1 MKNIKLKNIK
11 AQIIYDSIV
20 DAYDS
25 QDLDDVSYAL
35 DRCKMI
41 YKPDH
46 TLDFSIVDSLVENT
60 EIRLV
65 SHKSFVD
72 GITRIF
78 IGLKYKD
85 QVFHA

>member
-72 GITRIF
+72 WITRIF

-85 QVFHA
+85 QVFQA

>member
-11 AQIIYDSIV
+11 AQIIYD
-20 DAYDS
+20 
-25 QDLDDVSYAL
+25 
-35 DRCKMI
+35 
-41 YKPDH
+41 
-46 TLDFSIVDSLVENT
+46 SIVDSLVENT

-85 QVFHA
+85 QVFQA